1 MEIGG
6 RRMSQKL
13 LKEAFISNLNG
24 TSLLEISIG
33 LTLAPLCIA
42 CRGLLLILY
51 KLHNGRSLRSRKYHL
66 LLDFTVLVAPFV
78 LGCTI
83 LSPILHLLPITIGAF
98 CAGLFY
104 KIYNRRNHYI
114 RTPPK
119 QIIHDFLK
127 TSLEPDYI
135 PSITVFRVYVNV
147 LTAINILAVD
157 FPQYPRRYAKTETYG
172 TGAMDFGVGAFI
184 FGNALVCPEVRQKT
198 GVVQSKFSCLARQ
211 LLSVWPLVFLGL
223 GRLISVK
230 AVEYHEHFSE
240 YGVHW
245 NFFFTLA
252 IVRMT
257 ASLLLTLFPTNKSWI
272 VAVILAVFYQL
283 ILDTTHLKMF
293 VLYGSDGKDTRLGF
307 LNANREGV
315 FSLYGYLAIY
325 MASVQV
331 GLYVLKKRTLVK
343 DWIEVICF
351 FLLTVFILFIFLHMS
366 QVYVE
371 PVSRRMAN
379 LSFCIWIVA
388 QCLTFF
394 ICFLVTDLILVFTK
408 LLVNGSR
415 VPCCWNF
422 TQPPTTN
429 TKHDSEPASIKRERK
444 WLSICIINAI
454 DKNQLVFFLLANVM
468 TGIVNMMIDTIHS
481 NTSFTLFVLHLYM
494 FTNCLIMY
502 ILHAKNILLK
512 CW

>member
-1 MEIGG
+1 
-6 RRMSQKL
+6 MSQKL

-24 TSLLEISIG
+24 TSVLEISIG

-51 KLHNGRSLRSRKYHL
+51 YLHNGTSLHSRKYHL

-78 LGCTI
+78 IICTV
-83 LSPILHLLPITIGAF
+83 LSPVFPLLPITVGAI
-98 CAGLFY
+98 CVGLFY
-104 KIYNRRNHYI
+104 KIYNQRNCCI
-114 RTPPK
+114 RTPLK
-119 QIIHDFLK
+119 QIVHDFLK
-127 TSLEPDYI
+127 TNLEPNYI
-135 PSITVFRVYVNV
+135 PSITVFRVYINI

-157 FPQYPRRYAKTETYG
+157 FPQYPRRYAKTENYG

-184 FGNALVCPEVRQKT
+184 FGNALVCPEVRQKPSM
-198 GVVQSKFSCLARQ
+198 VQSKFSCLAKQ
-211 LLSVWPLVFLGL
+211 VLSVWPLVLLGL

-230 AVEYHEHFSE
+230 SVEYHEHFSE

-252 IVRMT
+252 VVRLT
-257 ASLLLTLFPTNKSWI
+257 ASLVLTLFPANKSWI
-272 VAVILAVFYQL
+272 VGMFLAVFYQL

-293 VLYGSDGKDTRLGF
+293 VLYGSDGKDTRVGF

-315 FSLYGYLAIY
+315 FSLLGYLAIY

-331 GLYVLKKRTLVK
+331 GLYLLKRRTLVK

-351 FLLTVFILFIFLHMS
+351 FLLTTFILFLFLYMS
-366 QVYVE
+366 QVYID
-371 PVSRRMAN
+371 PVSRRIAN
-379 LSFCIWIVA
+379 LSFCIWTVA

-394 ICFLVTDLILVFTK
+394 IWFLVTDLILVFTK

-422 TQPPTTN
+422 TQPPNTN
-429 TKHDSEPASIKRERK
+429 TKHELEPTSIKRK
-444 WLSICIINAI
+444 GLSICIINAI
-454 DKNQLVFFLLANVM
+454 DRNQLVFFLLANVM
-468 TGIVNMMIDTIHS
+468 TGIVNMTLDTIHS
-481 NTSFTLFVLHLYM
+481 NTPFTLFVLHLYM
-494 FTNCLIMY
+494 FTNCLFMY
-502 ILHAKNILLK
+502 TLHAKNITLK
-512 CW
+512 WW

>member
-1 MEIGG
+1 
-6 RRMSQKL
+6 MSQKM

-24 TSLLEISIG
+24 TSLLEISIA
-33 LTLAPLCIA
+33 LTLAPLGIA

-51 KLHNGRSLRSRKYHL
+51 YLNNGRPLTSRKYHL
-66 LLDFTVLVAPFV
+66 LLDFTVLVAPF
-78 LGCTI
+78 LLACTI
-83 LSPILHLLPITIGAF
+83 LSPVLPLLPITTAAF

-114 RTPPK
+114 GTPLK
-119 QIIHDFLK
+119 HIINNFLK
-127 TSLEPDYI
+127 TGLEPGYI
-135 PSITVFRVYVNV
+135 PSVTMFRVSVNI

-184 FGNALVCPEVRQKT
+184 FGNALVCPEVRQKP
-198 GVVQSKFSCLARQ
+198 GAVQSKFSCLARQ
-211 LLSVWPLVFLGL
+211 LFSVWPLVFLGV

-257 ASLLLTLFPTNKSWI
+257 ASLLLTVFPTNKSWI

-283 ILDTTHLKMF
+283 ILDTTYLKMF
-293 VLYGSDGKDTRLGF
+293 VLHGSDGKDTRIGF

-315 FSLYGYLAIY
+315 FSLSGYLAIY

-331 GLYVLKKRTLVK
+331 GLYFLKKRTLVR
-343 DWIEVICF
+343 DWIKVICF
-351 FLLTVFILFIFLHMS
+351 LLLTVFILFIFLHMS
-366 QVYVE
+366 QVYVD

-379 LSFCIWIVA
+379 MSFCIWIVA
-388 QCLTFF
+388 HCLTFLTF
-394 ICFLVTDLILVFTK
+394 FLVTDLILVFTK

-415 VPCCWNF
+415 VPCCWNL
-422 TQPPTTN
+422 TQPSN
-429 TKHDSEPASIKRERK
+429 INKKHDSVPTSIKKERE
-444 WLSICIINAI
+444 WLSICIINAVN
-454 DKNQLVFFLLANVM
+454 KNQLVFFLLANVM

-481 NTSFTLFVLHLYM
+481 NTSFTLFVLHMYM
-494 FTNCLIMY
+494 LANCVIMY
-502 ILHAKNILLK
+502 ILHAKNIIIK

>member
-1 MEIGG
+1 
-6 RRMSQKL
+6 MSQKM

-24 TSLLEISIG
+24 TSLLEISTG
-33 LTLAPLCIA
+33 LSLPPLCIA
-42 CRGLLLILY
+42 CRGLLLILFH
-51 KLHNGRSLRSRKYHL
+51 LHNGRPLTSRKYLL

-78 LGCTI
+78 LACTI
-83 LSPILHLLPITIGAF
+83 LSPVLPLLPITVTAL

-104 KIYNRRNHYI
+104 KIYNRRNHYSS
-114 RTPPK
+114 TPLK
-119 QIIHDFLK
+119 HIINDFLK
-127 TSLEPDYI
+127 ISLEPGCI
-135 PSITVFRVYVNV
+135 PSITVFRVYVNI
-147 LTAINILAVD
+147 LTAVNILAVD

-184 FGNALVCPEVRQKT
+184 FGNAVVCPEVRQKT
-198 GVVQSKFSCLARQ
+198 GVVRFKFSCLARQ
-211 LLSVWPLVFLGL
+211 LFSVWPLVFLGL

-230 AVEYHEHFSE
+230 AVAYHEHFSE

-257 ASLLLTLFPTNKSWI
+257 ASLLLTVFPANKSWI

-293 VLYGSDGKDTRLGF
+293 VLYGSDGKNARVGF

-315 FSLYGYLAIY
+315 FSLYGYVSVYL
-325 MASVQV
+325 ASVQV
-331 GLYVLKKRTLVK
+331 GLYFLKKRTLVRE
-343 DWIEVICF
+343 WIEVICF
-351 FLLTVFILFIFLHMS
+351 FLLTIFILFIFLHMS

-388 QCLTFF
+388 HCLTLLT
-394 ICFLVTDLILVFTK
+394 CFLVTDLILVFAK

-415 VPCCWNF
+415 MPCCWNF
-422 TQPPTTN
+422 TQPSNTN
-429 TKHDSEPASIKRERK
+429 KKHDSELTSITRERK
-444 WLSICIINAI
+444 WLSICLINAI
-454 DKNQLVFFLLANVM
+454 NKNQLVFFLLANVM
-468 TGIVNMMIDTIHS
+468 TGIVNMIIDTIHS
-481 NTSFTLFVLHLYM
+481 NTLFTLLVLHMYM
-494 FTNCLIMY
+494 FANCLIMY
-502 ILHAKNILLK
+502 ILHTKNIII
-512 CW
+512 

>member
-1 MEIGG
+1 
-6 RRMSQKL
+6 MSQKL

-24 TSLLEISIG
+24 TSVLEISVG
-33 LTLAPLCIA
+33 LALAPLCIA
-42 CRGLLLILY
+42 CRALLLILY
-51 KLHNGRSLRSRKYHL
+51 YLHNGRPLHSRKYHL

-78 LGCTI
+78 LVSTV
-83 LSPILHLLPITIGAF
+83 LSPVLPLLPIIFGAI

-104 KIYNRRNHYI
+104 KIYSRRNLCI
-114 RTPPK
+114 RTPLK
-119 QIIHDFLK
+119 QIVHDFLK
-127 TSLEPDYI
+127 TSLESDYI
-135 PSITVFRVYVNV
+135 PSITVFRVYVNM

-198 GVVQSKFSCLARQ
+198 YRVQSKFSSLGRQ
-211 LLSVWPLVFLGL
+211 LIAVWPLVLLGF

-230 AVEYHEHFSE
+230 SVEYHEHFSE

-252 IVRMT
+252 VVRVT
-257 ASLLLTLFPTNKSWI
+257 ASLLLITFPTSKSWI
-272 VAVILAVFYQL
+272 VAIFLAVFYQL
-283 ILDTTHLKMF
+283 ILNATQLKMF
-293 VLYGSDGKDTRLGF
+293 VLHGSDGKDTRVGF
-307 LNANREGV
+307 LNANREGL

-331 GLYVLKKRTLVK
+331 GLYLLKKRTLVK

-351 FLLTVFILFIFLHMS
+351 LLLTAFALFIFLHIS
-366 QVYVE
+366 QVYVD

-379 LSFCIWIVA
+379 LSFCIWMIA
-388 QCLTFF
+388 QCLAFF
-394 ICFLVTDLILVFTK
+394 TSFLVTDLILVFTK

-415 VPCCWNF
+415 VPCCWNVM
-422 TQPPTTN
+422 QSPN
-429 TKHDSEPASIKRERK
+429 TKHNSELTSFKRERE
-444 WLSICIINAI
+444 WQNICIINAV

-481 NTSFTLFVLHLYM
+481 DTSFALCILHLYM

-502 ILHAKNILLK
+502 ILHAKNIILK